1 MRLTALRV
9 AVALGLVVAG
19 WAVGKAQTLQ
29 PDFEFLV
36 NAPTGETTVE
46 CVRGCEL
53 AWVQRGLNSD
63 SKPMPT
69 FTFKCGSGGSGG
81 STTEPRCSSFR
92 VGGWIKR

>member
-1 MRLTALRV
+1 MA
-9 AVALGLVVAG
+9 A
-19 WAVGKAQTLQ
+19 KAQTSE
-29 PDFEFLV
+29 PDFEFVV

-53 AWVQRGLNSD
+53 AWVQRGLNPN

-69 FTFKCGSGGSGG
+69 FTFKCGSGAVGG
-81 STTEPRCSSFR
+81 AAEARCSSFK